1 VQPKLE
7 EIDEIKE
14 EVILKEEVLEESGDE
29 LDEFL

>member
-1 VQPKLE
+1 MQPKLE

-14 EVILKEEVLEESGDE
+14 EVILTEEVLEESGDE